1 MSWRDLTNMVH
12 SGPDDPLDGR
22 SLGLSLAIHVVA
34 FVLLIWVIPALRP
47 DPIVFEAVE
56 IRVVSAPPI
65 AAPEPEEEIP
75 PVPEEELVVE
85 TPEDPVQEEEAPI
98 PAEEE
103 PPPPEPEETPP
114 PEPEETPPATEEP
127 TPAES
132 EETEEDEG
140 GQNIDVR
147 MEGLKRD
154 YPAYYD
160 NIIRQIERCFRPPG
174 AGNRVAVIQFMIQE
188 DGSITD
194 IGVARSSNSF
204 VFDRA
209 AEGAVE
215 CAGRPG
221 RLGPLPDGYPW
232 EVLPVQFRFRPGSSG
247 ARGQDLAGLG
257 ARADWSTDSFKTGNA
272 R

>member
-1 MSWRDLTNMVH
+1 MSWRGLTNPVQ
-12 SGPDDPLDGR
+12 GGRDDPLDSR

-47 DPIVFEAVE
+47 DPIVFEAVQ

-65 AAPEPEEEIP
+65 SAPEPEEEVP
-75 PVPEEELVVE
+75 PVPEEQLTVE
-85 TPEDPVQEEEAPI
+85 TPEDPPEVEEEAPI
-98 PAEEE
+98 PVEEE

-114 PEPEETPPATEEP
+114 PEPEETPPPTEEP

-132 EETEEDEG
+132 EETEAEEG
-140 GQNIDVR
+140 GRDIDVR
-147 MEGLKRD
+147 MEGLRRD

-160 NIIRQIERCFRPPG
+160 NIIRQIERCFRAPE
-174 AGNRVAVIQFMIQE
+174 AGNRLAVIEFMIQE

-194 IGVARSSNSF
+194 IGVARSSTSF
-204 VFDRA
+204 IFDTA

-232 EVLPVQFRFRPGSSG
+232 EVLPVQFRFRPGSFQG
-247 ARGQDLAGLG
+247 GEREMKRHAEA
-257 ARADWSTDSFKTGNA
+257 TC
-272 R
+272 

>member
-1 MSWRDLTNMVH
+1 MSWRGLTNPVH
-12 SGPDDPLDGR
+12 SGADDPLDSR

-47 DPIVFEAVE
+47 EPIVFETVQ

-65 AAPEPEEEIP
+65 SAPEPEEEVP
-75 PVPEEELVVE
+75 PVPEEQLTVE
-85 TPEDPVQEEEAPI
+85 TPEDRPEEEEEAPI

-103 PPPPEPEETPP
+103 PPPPPEPDETPP
-114 PEPEETPPATEEP
+114 PEPEETPPPTEEP

-132 EETEEDEG
+132 GETEAEEG

-147 MEGLKRD
+147 MEGLRRD

-160 NIIRQIERCFRPPG
+160 NIIRQIERCFRAPE
-174 AGNRVAVIQFMIQE
+174 AGNREAVIQFMIQE

-194 IGVARSSNSF
+194 IGVASSSNSF
-204 VFDRA
+204 IFDTA

-232 EVLPVQFRFRPGSSG
+232 EVLPVQFRFRPGSFQE
-247 ARGQDLAGLG
+247 RDPEMKR
-257 ARADWSTDSFKTGNA
+257 RAEATC
-272 R
+272 

>member
-1 MSWRDLTNMVH
+1 MSWRKLTNPVH
-12 SGPDDPLDGR
+12 SGPDDPLDSR

-34 FVLLIWVIPALRP
+34 LVLLVWVIPALRP
-47 DPIVFEAVE
+47 EPIVFEAVQ

-65 AAPEPEEEIP
+65 SAPEPEEEVP
-75 PVPEEELVVE
+75 PVPEEQLTVE
-85 TPEDPVQEEEAPI
+85 TPEDPPEEEEEAPI

-114 PEPEETPPATEEP
+114 PEPEEAPPPEPEETPPATEEP

-132 EETEEDEG
+132 EETEAEEG

-147 MEGLKRD
+147 MEGLRRD

-160 NIIRQIERCFRPPG
+160 NIIRQIERCFRAPE
-174 AGNRVAVIQFMIQE
+174 AGNRLAVIEFMIQE

-204 VFDRA
+204 IFDTA
-209 AEGAVE
+209 AEGAIE

-232 EVLPVQFRFRPGSSG
+232 EVLPVQFRFRPGSF
-247 ARGQDLAGLG
+247 QDGEREMKRHAE
-257 ARADWSTDSFKTGNA
+257 ATC
-272 R
+272 

>member
-1 MSWRDLTNMVH
+1 MSRRDLTNSVH

-47 DPIVFEAVE
+47 EPIVFEAVE

-65 AAPEPEEEIP
+65 AAPEPEEDVP

-85 TPEDPVQEEEAPI
+85 TPEDPAEEEEAPI

-114 PEPEETPPATEEP
+114 AAEEP
-127 TPAES
+127 APAES

-160 NIIRQIERCFRPPG
+160 NIIRQIERCFRPPE
-174 AGNRVAVIQFMIQE
+174 AGNRLAVIQFMIQE

-209 AEGAVE
+209 AEGAIE

-232 EVLPVQFRFRPGSSG
+232 EVLPVQFRFRPGSDG
-247 ARGQDLAGLG
+247 EQQMKR
-257 ARADWSTDSFKTGNA
+257 RAEATC
-272 R
+272 

>member
-1 MSWRDLTNMVH
+1 MSWRDLTNIVH
-12 SGPDDPLDGR
+12 SGPEDPLDSR

-65 AAPEPEEEIP
+65 AAPKPEEEVP

-85 TPEDPVQEEEAPI
+85 TPEDPVEEEEAPI
-98 PAEEE
+98 PAEDE
-103 PPPPEPEETPP
+103 PPPPEPEDTPPPQPEEPP
-114 PEPEETPPATEEP
+114 PEPEETPPANEDP
-127 TPAES
+127 VPAEA
-132 EETEEDEG
+132 EETEEEEG

-160 NIIRQIERCFRPPG
+160 NIIRQIERCFRPPE
-174 AGNRVAVIQFMIQE
+174 AGNRLAVIQFMIQE
-188 DGSITD
+188 DGSVTD

-209 AEGAVE
+209 AEGAIE

-232 EVLPVQFRFRPGSSG
+232 EVLPVQFRFRPGSG
-247 ARGQDLAGLG
+247 ARGLLQDGEQHMKR
-257 ARADWSTDSFKTGNA
+257 RAEATC
-272 R
+272 